1 MLKLVYMIINVDI
14 WISTTVWTIV
24 KFSQS
29 ANRAVKLKEQSFRR
43 QRLLEIEKH
52 IDFLSFD
59 RHEIIKIQ
67 ALYMLVDSK
76 KK

>member
-1 MLKLVYMIINVDI
+1 LLKLVYMIINVDI